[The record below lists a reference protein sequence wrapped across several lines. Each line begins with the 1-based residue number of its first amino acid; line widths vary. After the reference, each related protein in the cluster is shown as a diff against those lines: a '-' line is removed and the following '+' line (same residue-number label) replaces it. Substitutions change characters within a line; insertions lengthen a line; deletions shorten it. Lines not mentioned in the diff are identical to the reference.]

1 MAEGVA
7 EGVSWGDFEAAM
19 PEMAS
24 AGRALLFKHG
34 VGLGYLATIRPNGG
48 PRLHPFCPIVAVGG
62 LYGFINHHSPKSKDL
77 VRDGRYA
84 IHAFPNGDNDD
95 ELSIDGR
102 AVVVDDP
109 IVIEAVRA
117 AYGATYQ
124 TPSEETLFEFRIE
137 RALLALYDA
146 QSTWPPAYTKWR
158 VTGLV

>member
-1 MAEGVA
+1 
-7 EGVSWGDFEAAM
+7 
-19 PEMAS
+19 
-24 AGRALLFKHG
+24 
-34 VGLGYLATIRPNGG
+34 
-48 PRLHPFCPIVAVGG
+48 
-62 LYGFINHHSPKSKDL
+62 
-77 VRDGRYA
+77 A
-84 IHAFPNGDNDD
+84 IHAFPNGENDD

-117 AYGATYQ
+117 AYGATDQ

-137 RALLALYDA
+137 RALLAVYDA